1 MKLLD
6 TDHPFFRPL
15 WIRVAIVLFT
25 AAWTAFEVWSGSLF
39 WAGLVGLFTVLSFYG
54 FFIDF
59 DPDGTGAGKRDQKER

>member
-15 WIRVAIVLFT
+15 WIRIGVVAFT
-25 AAWTAFEVWSGSLF
+25 AAWTGFELWTGSSF
-39 WAGLVGLFTVLSFYG
+39 WACLFGAFAILSFYG

-59 DPDGTGAGKRDQKER
+59 DPERHSSGQKPDDRS